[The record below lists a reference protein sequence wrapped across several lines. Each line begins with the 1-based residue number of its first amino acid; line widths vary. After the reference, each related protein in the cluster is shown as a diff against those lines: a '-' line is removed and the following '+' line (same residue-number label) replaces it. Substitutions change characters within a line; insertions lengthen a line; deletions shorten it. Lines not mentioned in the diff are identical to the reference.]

1 MGSAVG
7 NIKIDTG
14 KQWMQCWRE
23 KKYEESRLVVI
34 EIMIMIM
41 IIMVGGRRLEVNL
54 ENYSTTK
61 WWSLSKENMSFNF
74 LPQA

>member
-23 KKYEESRLVVI
+23 KKHEESRLAVI

-41 IIMVGGRRLEVNL
+41 IIMVGGRHLEVNL
-54 ENYSTTK
+54 ENDSTTK